1 MQLQQNLDQ
10 FDRAGIAIFAISYD
24 SVEAQAAFAKQYG
37 ITYSLLSD
45 ANHEAIEAT
54 GILNR
59 LAAAEESPERGLAA
73 TEQTILKV
81 APFAPATVER
91 RLGESMYGMP
101 YPGSYLI
108 GTDGRVIEKLFY
120 RHYRTR
126 PSVATVLRSGFGVD
140 FEVRDNPA
148 AEANADG
155 VRIRATLGGESMTY
169 METSMLYIEVDLAQ
183 GLHLYGAPVPEGYV
197 ATTVTVT
204 APDSVE
210 IGAVRYP
217 GTRPFEVVNLDE
229 TFHVFEGP
237 VEISIPVYYVREDF
251 EHLLARARF
260 LASELDEPGAGVV
273 RQLIAHAEE
282 TRPPTERSVRLDVS
296 VQYQACTADACLV
309 PQTEILELAVPI
321 AGVEMSDAA
330 RREQLSWQAPQA

>member
-10 FDRAGIAIFAISYD
+10 FDRAGISVFAISYD

-59 LAAAEESPERGLAA
+59 LAVPDESEPGLAT

-81 APFAPATVER
+81 TPFATAATER
-91 RLGESMYGMP
+91 NLGESFYGIP

-148 AEANADG
+148 AEASAAG

-169 METSMLYIEVDLAQ
+169 METSMLYVEIDLAE
-183 GLHLYGAPVPEGYV
+183 GLHLYGSPVPEGYV
-197 ATTVTVT
+197 ATTVTVSP
-204 APDSVE
+204 PDSVE
-210 IGAVRYP
+210 IGPVRYP
-217 GTRPFEVVNLDE
+217 GTRPFAVAGLDE
-229 TFHVFEGP
+229 TFHVFEGS
-237 VEISIPVYYVREDF
+237 VEIAIPVYYVREDF
-251 EHLLARARF
+251 EHLLRRARF
-260 LASELDEPGAGVV
+260 LAGELEEPSAGVV

-296 VQYQACTADACLV
+296 LRYQACTADACLA
-309 PQTEILELAVPI
+309 PRTESLQVDVPI
-321 AGVEMSDAA
+321 APVEIRDA
-330 RREQLSWQAPQA
+330 